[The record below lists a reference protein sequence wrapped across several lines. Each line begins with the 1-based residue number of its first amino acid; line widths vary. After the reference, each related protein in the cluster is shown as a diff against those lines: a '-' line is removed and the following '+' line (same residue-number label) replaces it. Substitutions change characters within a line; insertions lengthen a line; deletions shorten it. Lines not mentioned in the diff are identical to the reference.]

1 MLDFFQMVGAYFSAL
16 FDVVRNIVLSLVSAL
31 SLAVSALNFTALLPG
46 FLPPILGSAV
56 LIFMA
61 IVVVKFVIGR

>member
-1 MLDFFQMVGAYFSAL
+1 MLDFFQMVGAYFSAF
-16 FDVVRNIVLSLVSAL
+16 FDVVRNAVLSLVSAL
-31 SLAVSALNFTALLPG
+31 SLAVSALNFTGLLPG